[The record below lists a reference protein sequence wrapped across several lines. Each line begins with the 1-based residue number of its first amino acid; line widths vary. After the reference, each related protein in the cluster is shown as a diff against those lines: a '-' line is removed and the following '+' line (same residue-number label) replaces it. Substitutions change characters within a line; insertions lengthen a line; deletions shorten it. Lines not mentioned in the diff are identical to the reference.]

1 MKLKLSIITINLNNA
16 TGLFK
21 TIESLFQQTST
32 DFELIV
38 VDGGSTDG
46 SIEVIH
52 EFEQKQS
59 NPSKPDSSNH
69 FSWTSEPDTGIY
81 NAMTKGIRLAKGE
94 YVQFLNSGD
103 GLATKEVTLE
113 MMHLI
118 PEECDIFYGNMLKQL
133 PDKKIRDRGFEGRM
147 PTMLDFY
154 IGTLN
159 HSTTYIRKSLFDRY
173 GLYDESLKI
182 VADWK
187 WFLIVIALNNIV
199 PVYKDIDVS
208 VFDMTGISSINSE
221 MDKEERRKVLSELL
235 PSSVLADYDCWASSI
250 DQIKR
255 LNRYGLIRKGFWLAE
270 RILFKWEKMFRIK
283 EFIL

>member
-21 TIESLFQQTST
+21 TIESVFQQTST

-52 EFEQKQS
+52 EFEHKRS
-59 NPSKPDSSNH
+59 NPSKPEFIDC

-81 NAMTKGIRLAKGE
+81 NAMNKGIRMAKGE

-103 GLATKEVTLE
+103 GLATKEVTME
-113 MMHLI
+113 MMNLI
-118 PEECDIFYGNMLKQL
+118 PEGCTIFYGNMLKQL
-133 PDKKIRDRGFEGRM
+133 PDKKIRDSGFAGRM

-187 WFLIVIALNNIV
+187 WFLNVIALNNIV

-208 VFDMTGISSINSE
+208 VFDMKGISSVNSDL
-221 MDKEERRKVLSELL
+221 DKEERRQVLSELL

-255 LNRYGLIRKGFWLAE
+255 INRYGLIRKGFWLVD
-270 RILFKWEKMFRIK
+270 RLLFKWGKRFK
-283 EFIL
+283 N

>member
-52 EFEQKQS
+52 EFEHKRS
-59 NPSKPDSSNH
+59 NPSKPEFIDC

-81 NAMTKGIRLAKGE
+81 NAMNKGIRMAKGE
-94 YVQFLNSGD
+94 YIQFLNSGD

-118 PEECDIFYGNMLKQL
+118 PEGCNIFYGNMLKQL
-133 PDKKIRDRGFEGRM
+133 PDKKIRDRGFAGRM

-154 IGTLN
+154 TGTLN
-159 HSTTYIRKSLFDRY
+159 HSSSYIRKSLFDKY

-187 WFLIVIALNNIV
+187 WFLNVISLNDIV

-208 VFDMTGISSINSE
+208 VFDMTGISSVNSE
-221 MDKEERRKVLSELL
+221 MDKEERRQVLSELL
-235 PSSVLADYDCWASSI
+235 PSSILADYDCWASSI

-255 LNRYGLIRKGFWLAE
+255 INRYGLIREGFWLVD
-270 RILFKWEKMFRIK
+270 RLLFKWEKYFPN
-283 EFIL
+283 

>member
-1 MKLKLSIITINLNNA
+1 MKHKLSIITINLNNA
-16 TGLFK
+16 SGLFK
-21 TIESLFQQTST
+21 TIESVFQQTST
-32 DFELIV
+32 DFELLV

-46 SIEVIH
+46 SVEVIR

-59 NPSKPDSSNH
+59 NISKTDFIH
-69 FSWTSEPDTGIY
+69 YFSWTSEPDTGIY
-81 NAMTKGIRLAKGE
+81 NAMNRGIRMAKGE

-103 GLATKEVTLE
+103 CLATKEVTLE

-118 PEECDIFYGNMLKQL
+118 PEGCNIFYGNMLKQL
-133 PDKKIRDRGFEGRM
+133 PDKKIRDRGFAGRIS
-147 PTMLDFY
+147 TMLDFY
-154 IGTLN
+154 TGTLN
-159 HSTTYIRKSLFDRY
+159 HSSSYIRKSLFDRY

-187 WFLIVIALNNIV
+187 WFLNVIALNNVV

-208 VFDMTGISSINSE
+208 IFDMTGISSVNSE
-221 MDKEERRKVLSELL
+221 MDKEERRQVLSELL

-255 LNRYGLIRKGFWLAE
+255 INRYGLIRKGFWLVD
-270 RILFKWEKMFRIK
+270 RLLFKWEKRFKI
-283 EFIL
+283 

>member
-21 TIESLFQQTST
+21 TIESVFQQTAT
-32 DFELIV
+32 DYELIV

-46 SIEVIH
+46 SVEVIR
-52 EFEQKQS
+52 EFEHKRS
-59 NPSKPDSSNH
+59 NPSKTDFIDY

-81 NAMTKGIRLAKGE
+81 NAMNKGIRMAKGE

-187 WFLIVIALNNIV
+187 WFLNVIALNNIV

-208 VFDMTGISSINSE
+208 IFDMTGISSVNSKL
-221 MDKEERRKVLSELL
+221 DKEERRQVLYELL
-235 PSSVLADYDCWASSI
+235 PLSVLADYDCWASSI

-255 LNRYGLIRKGFWLAE
+255 IKQYGLIRKGFWLVD
-270 RILFKWEKMFRIK
+270 RLLFKWGKRFK
-283 EFIL
+283 N

>member
-21 TIESLFQQTST
+21 TIESVFQQTAT

-46 SIEVIH
+46 SIEVIRV
-52 EFEQKQS
+52 FEQKQS
-59 NPSKPDSSNH
+59 NSSKPD
-69 FSWTSEPDTGIY
+69 FIDYLSWMSEPDTGIY
-81 NAMTKGIRLAKGE
+81 NAVNKGILLAKGE
-94 YVQFLNSGD
+94 YIQFLNSGD
-103 GLATKEVTLE
+103 GLATKEVTME
-113 MMHLI
+113 MMNLI
-118 PEECDIFYGNMLKQL
+118 PEGCTIFYGNMLKQL
-133 PDKKIRDRGFEGRM
+133 PDKKIRDSGFAGRM

-159 HSTTYIRKSLFDRY
+159 HSASYIRKSLFDRY

-187 WFLIVIALNNIV
+187 WFLNVIALNNIV

-255 LNRYGLIRKGFWLAE
+255 INRYGLIRKGFWLVD
-270 RILFKWEKMFRIK
+270 RLLFKWGKRFK
-283 EFIL
+283 D

>member
-21 TIESLFQQTST
+21 TIESVFQQTAT

-46 SIEVIH
+46 SIEVIRV
-52 EFEQKQS
+52 FEQKQS
-59 NPSKPDSSNH
+59 NSSKPD
-69 FSWTSEPDTGIY
+69 FIDYLSWMSEPDTGIY
-81 NAMTKGIRLAKGE
+81 NAMNKGILLAKGE
-94 YVQFLNSGD
+94 YIQFLNSGD
-103 GLATKEVTLE
+103 GLATKEVTME
-113 MMHLI
+113 MMNLI
-118 PEECDIFYGNMLKQL
+118 PEGCTIFYGNMLKQL
-133 PDKKIRDRGFEGRM
+133 PDKKIRDSGFAGRM

-159 HSTTYIRKSLFDRY
+159 HSASYIRKSLFDRY

-187 WFLIVIALNNIV
+187 WFLNVIALNNIV

-255 LNRYGLIRKGFWLAE
+255 INRYGLIRKGFWLVE
-270 RILFKWEKMFRIK
+270 RILFKWEKRFK
-283 EFIL
+283 N